1 MRPRET
7 VPDMMNALLSRKP
20 QALSLRDSLHNNH
33 ISVNNNKKKNQ
44 QHKKKISQDVYED
57 VKAMLSR

>member
-1 MRPRET
+1 MRRRET

-33 ISVNNNKKKNQ
+33 ISVNNNKKKQ